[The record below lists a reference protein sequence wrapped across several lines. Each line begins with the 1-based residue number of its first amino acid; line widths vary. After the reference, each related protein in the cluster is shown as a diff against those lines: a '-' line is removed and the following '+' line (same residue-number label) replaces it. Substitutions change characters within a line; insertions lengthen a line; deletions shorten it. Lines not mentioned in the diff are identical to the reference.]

1 MEETEKDAAKTGQE
15 KEVTLMKKP
24 SELSR
29 RRFGTKMENGQAKLI
44 SREGQI
50 IKVLLNYKGFKLDEK
65 GDVVPLGPGEKDP
78 EKFLGGIEIFSLDP
92 LNYVEIFPWEW
103 DTVDSEGNKKH
114 HKERPVDYIYLI
126 PDVYYSELVARRE
139 TNENAAVTKD
149 GATILR
155 VKIGYTMRAKN
166 PVKSRYNITNWT
178 YTAVNDLN
186 NQVRDL
192 IGQYTLNELNSGM
205 GDLGRIFFERI
216 ITDKVFRARINGKK
230 IKEDRRFVK
239 EKLDSYGVEL
249 SGIQILSIELP
260 EEIKK
265 SLSDPYTAEQTK
277 KKTVTISEGERDANI
292 NKAEGERRAAFLLAE
307 GNAAGTMGLFMNM
320 VAKAC
325 GKTPEALQKE
335 IVGNKEL
342 MGKVMEMAGDMT
354 VRQMALNKNA
364 YLDLRINGAEGAEK
378 AILGALGAFKM
389 LDLKSP
395 AGAVQKSKEEDA
407 PEKKREE
414 GIRDEKPKEE
424 RKEVKQNADAGVRE
438 KKPAGSSSGA
448 SVGAELDKILTD
460 FDKKRYGG

>member
-1 MEETEKDAAKTGQE
+1 METEKNPAKTGKGE
-15 KEVTLMKKP
+15 EVTLMKKP
-24 SELSR
+24 SESSR
-29 RRFGTKMENGQAKLI
+29 RRFITKLENGQAKLI

-65 GDVVPLGPGEKDP
+65 GDVVPLAPGEKDP

-277 KKTVTISEGERDANI
+277 KKDITESEGKMLAKANEGAGAKEYAFQEAQGELERAKKFSEGERVYI
-292 NKAEGERRAAFLLAE
+292 EMLEEKFG
-307 GNAAGTMGLFMNM
+307 
-320 VAKAC
+320 
-325 GKTPEALQKE
+325 PEAALLIYNRVITANSSLSVRLDELHISGMDDAIPSGEDIKKSIKKKIKKE
-335 IVGNKEL
+335 AV
-342 MGKVMEMAGDMT
+342 
-354 VRQMALNKNA
+354 
-364 YLDLRINGAEGAEK
+364 EK
-378 AILGALGAFKM
+378 AVDG
-389 LDLKSP
+389 
-395 AGAVQKSKEEDA
+395 KEM
-407 PEKKREE
+407 
-414 GIRDEKPKEE
+414 
-424 RKEVKQNADAGVRE
+424 
-438 KKPAGSSSGA
+438 
-448 SVGAELDKILTD
+448 
-460 FDKKRYGG
+460 